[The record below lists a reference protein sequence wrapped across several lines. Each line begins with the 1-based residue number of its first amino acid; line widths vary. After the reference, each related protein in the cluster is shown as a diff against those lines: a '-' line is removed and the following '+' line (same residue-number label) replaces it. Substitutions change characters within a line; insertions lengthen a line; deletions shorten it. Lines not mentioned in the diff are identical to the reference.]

1 VGILSFLGD
10 VFLPEPVP
18 AAVPFRGEYVLNL
31 EAPLARKSR
40 PVPGKIN
47 LRTASLHLAATFGRN
62 PLAVC
67 LANNHIMDHGPAGL
81 QDTVEALATAG
92 IACFGAGRLADNCRN
107 PLLLTCGG
115 KRLALLGYVCSS
127 THPVL
132 AVGDEPGAAGLDP
145 ERVAVDLRRARAAGA
160 ERIIVQLHWGEEDVG
175 LPRPADI
182 AIAHRIVDE
191 GADLIIGHHAHC
203 IQSVEAYR
211 GRHIFYGLGNAI
223 FPDTIMESH
232 DAQGR
237 RLANRQMPWRER
249 NRRSLAVEYDSD
261 TGAVT
266 VRRLRFKD
274 SLAVI
279 PGIPPER
286 RFGSGKAAAAG
297 YRLRYSWVLRWS
309 MLRRL
314 GKSFLARPRLPRKE
328 NLRWLADRF
337 RTDKKG

>member
-1 VGILSFLGD
+1 MGILNFLGD
-10 VFLPEPVP
+10 VFLPGPVP
-18 AAVPFRGEYVLNL
+18 AMVPLRGEYVLNL
-31 EAPLARKSR
+31 EAPLTRASR
-40 PVPGKIN
+40 PVSGKIN
-47 LRTASLHLAATFGRN
+47 LRTESLHFVATFGRN

-81 QDTVEALATAG
+81 QDTIAALAAAG
-92 IACFGAGRLADNCRN
+92 IACFGAGRQSDHCRN
-107 PLLLTCGG
+107 PLLLASGN

-132 AVGDEPGAAGLDP
+132 AVGDQPGAAGLDP
-145 ERVAVDLRRARAAGA
+145 ERIAFDMRRAREAGA
-160 ERIIVQLHWGEEDVG
+160 DRVIVQLHWGEEDVG

-203 IQSVEAYR
+203 IQSVEEYR

-223 FPDTIMESH
+223 FPDTVMESH
-232 DAQGR
+232 DEHGR
-237 RLANRQMPWRER
+237 RLANRQMPWGER
-249 NRRSLAVEYDSD
+249 NRRSLAVEYDAEA
-261 TGAVT
+261 GAVA
-266 VRRLRFKD
+266 VRLLRFKD
-274 SLAVI
+274 SLAVV
-279 PGIPPER
+279 PGIPPLR
-286 RFGSGKAAAAG
+286 RFTSGKGAAAR
-297 YRLRYSWVLRWS
+297 YRLKYAWVLRWS

-314 GKSFLARPRLPRKE
+314 GASFLTRPRLPRKE